1 MANCYKTKEKEER
14 RNKLYSFLK
23 KNPGKEFSW
32 KQLSPILNV
41 KYNALNRDM
50 DALVSEYDDI
60 SRTSVGI
67 MYNGEIVTMSTD
79 KKTDRYPVTKNS
91 EGYHDPTAAATL
103 IKEEKAEKKES
114 EKNTKT
120 DPKAGE
126 VWHVARSDGK
136 DDDILMVLAV
146 DKEKGFATCCPY
158 CAKSVSVP
166 SEFNRLFTKP
176 LKYFKLKAWGM
187 PLSAITETRNA
198 LRDYLQIDPE
208 LIEVE
213 KIVEKPVE
221 VVKEVPASSSDKLYS
236 QLEMDAAIAKCK
248 AEVYEECFKALAKR

>member
-14 RNKLYSFLK
+14 REKLYLFLR

-32 KQLSPILNV
+32 KQLSPVLNV

-50 DALVSEYDDI
+50 DALVSEHDDI

-67 MYNGEIVTMSTD
+67 MYNGEIVDMSTD

-103 IKEEKAEKKES
+103 IKEENAEKKS

-158 CAKSVSVP
+158 CTESVSVP

-187 PLSAITETRNA
+187 PLSVMIETRNA
-198 LRDYLQIDPE
+198 LREYFEIDPE

-213 KIVEKPVE
+213 KIVEKPVA
-221 VVKEVPASSSDKLYS
+221 VNAPAVTTDKLYS
-236 QLEMDAAIAKCK
+236 QLEMDAAIARVK
-248 AEVYEECFKALAKR
+248 AEVYEECFKALVKR